1 MNRTIALS
9 LLSLFVLCAAPTSGS
24 AQVVVNPALNVR
36 MTVPAGA
43 DWHAPL
49 VVTRDARG
57 PLLPSLYVGLIGLEA
72 YDGYSTTR
80 GFKAGASESNP
91 VMRGLAGSPVA
102 LWAAKGGAAFVSIY
116 AAERLWRH
124 NHRGQ
129 AIALM
134 LASNGLMAAVARNNS
149 TINRTQR

>member
-1 MNRTIALS
+1 MNRTMTVG
-9 LLSLFVLCAAPTSGS
+9 LLSLFVLCAAPTTGS
-24 AQVVVNPALNVR
+24 AQVVVDPALNVR

-49 VVTRDARG
+49 VARRARG

-80 GFKAGASESNP
+80 SIRVGASESNP
-91 VMRGLAGSPVA
+91 VMRGLVGSPVG

-124 NHRGQ
+124 NRRGQ

-149 TINRTQR
+149 TVNRMQR